1 MITALHAIR
10 EIMEYTKE
18 KAKEL
23 EAEIQEEEEEEEPD
37 YEELYIEAL
46 RDKTV
51 RRVMANYREQR
62 TEEEKTKAIICSIIT
77 MIETIILVLFI
88 S

>member
-10 EIMEYTKE
+10 ELMEYTKE
-18 KAKEL
+18 KAKEM
-23 EAEIQEEEEEEEPD
+23 EAKIREEEEEEEPD

-51 RRVMANYREQR
+51 RKIMANYREGR
-62 TEEEKTKAIICSIIT
+62 TEEEKTKAMICSIIT
-77 MIETIILVLFI
+77 VIETIILALFI
-88 S
+88 

>member
-10 EIMEYTKE
+10 ELVEYTKE
-18 KAKEL
+18 KAKEI
-23 EAEIQEEEEEEEPD
+23 EAGIQEEIEEEEPD

-51 RRVMANYREQR
+51 RKIMANYREGIA
-62 TEEEKTKAIICSIIT
+62 EENEVQHRVYHAIIL
-77 MIETIILVLFI
+77 IETILIGLFI
-88 S
+88 

>member
-1 MITALHAIR
+1 MITALHALK

-23 EAEIQEEEEEEEPD
+23 EAEIQEEEEEEPD

-51 RRVMANYREQR
+51 RKVMANYREQR
-62 TEEEKTKAIICSIIT
+62 TEEEKTKATICSIIT

-88 S
+88 

>member
-10 EIMEYTKE
+10 ELTEYARE
-18 KAKEL
+18 KAKEI
-23 EAEIQEEEEEEEPD
+23 EAKIQEEEEEEEPD

-51 RRVMANYREQR
+51 RKIMANYREGR
-62 TEEEKTKAIICSIIT
+62 TKEEKTQATICSIIT
-77 MIETIILVLFI
+77 MIETIILILFI
-88 S
+88 C